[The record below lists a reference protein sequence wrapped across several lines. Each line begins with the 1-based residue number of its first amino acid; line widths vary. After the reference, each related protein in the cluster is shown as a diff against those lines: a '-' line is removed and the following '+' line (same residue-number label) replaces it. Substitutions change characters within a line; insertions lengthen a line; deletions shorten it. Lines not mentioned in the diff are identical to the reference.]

1 MQMRFA
7 SVSGIPNARQHL
19 PSPDTIPCLHSQT
32 SRLQMHVV
40 CKLAAAEVERDCIG
54 GDCLQRYWHCWVERV
69 AVSGDVI
76 GKTISCR
83 NDAAIGNRQH

>member
-19 PSPDTIPCLHSQT
+19 PSPHEIPCFHQHT

-40 CKLAAAEVERDCIG
+40 CKLAAADVERDRIARY
-54 GDCLQRYWHCWVERV
+54 CLQRNWHRWVERV
-69 AVSGDVI
+69 AVSGDII

-83 NDAAIGNRQH
+83 NDAAISNRQH